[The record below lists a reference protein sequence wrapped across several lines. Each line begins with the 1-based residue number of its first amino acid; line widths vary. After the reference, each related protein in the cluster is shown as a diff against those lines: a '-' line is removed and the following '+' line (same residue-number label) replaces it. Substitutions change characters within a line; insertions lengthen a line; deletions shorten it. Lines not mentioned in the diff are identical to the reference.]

1 MMDLKEIERQTLRYQ
16 TSDGLYQM
24 NTGLVFLLLG
34 GQSVLV
40 SALPS
45 GSFRWTHFVAS
56 QILLLAVALGGLW
69 VIRKIK
75 ERITYPRVGYARMQ
89 VTPEANVRL
98 VRAMVVAFVLGIVVV
113 AGLAALIVRGNV
125 SNQEALVS
133 PVLALWIAICSFVA
147 WTRERDPHLLWAPV
161 MPVAAGLFLYGVKAG
176 WKSFGWVI
184 ACYGLSFLVL
194 GALRLRRFL
203 RENPKLAGP
212 EA

>member
-1 MMDLKEIERQTLRYQ
+1 MDLKDVERRTLRYQ
-16 TSDGLYQM
+16 TSDGLHQM
-24 NTGLVFLLLG
+24 NTGLIFLLAG
-34 GQSVLV
+34 GLAVLV
-40 SALPS
+40 AALPKE
-45 GSFRWTHFVAS
+45 SFRWPHFVAS
-56 QILLLAVALGGLW
+56 QILLLAVAFGGLW
-69 VIRKIK
+69 VIGKIK

-98 VRAMVVAFVLGIVVV
+98 VRAMVAVFVLGFVVV
-113 AGLAALIVRGNV
+113 AGLAVLIVRGNV
-125 SNQEALVS
+125 SNQEELVS

-161 MPVAAGLFLYGVKAG
+161 MPVAAGLFLFGVEAG
-176 WKSFGWVI
+176 WRSFGWVI

-203 RENPKLAGP
+203 RENPKVAVA